1 VLIQTSVEDI
11 ELAFKLLKNN
21 LFRRA
26 DELSTSARGFEK
38 WLTAYL
44 TEAKTNQFT
53 ALDIRKVK
61 RLHPRTLNRYLQELK
76 MFNYIQVI
84 GGNKHREG
92 FIYKITSLADQSDK
106 QVKIEAT
113 LTETLTK
120 IKASKSV
127 GQTQVSNS
135 ETQSQ

>member
-1 VLIQTSVEDI
+1 
-11 ELAFKLLKNN
+11 KLLKNN

-44 TEAKTNQFT
+44 TEANANQFT
-53 ALDIRKVK
+53 AIDIRRIKK
-61 RLHPRTLNRYLQELK
+61 LHPRTLNRYLQELK

-92 FIYKITSLADQSDK
+92 FIYKLTALADQSDT
-106 QVKIEAT
+106 QAKIEASLKDT
-113 LTETLTK
+113 LDK
-120 IKASKSV
+120 IKGSRSV
-127 GQTQVSNS
+127 GQTQVSNL
-135 ETQSQ
+135 ETQLA